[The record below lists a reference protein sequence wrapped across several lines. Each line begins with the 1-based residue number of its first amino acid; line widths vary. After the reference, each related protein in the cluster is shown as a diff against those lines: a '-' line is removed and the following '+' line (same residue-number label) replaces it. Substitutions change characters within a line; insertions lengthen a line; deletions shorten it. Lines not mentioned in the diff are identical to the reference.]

1 MKLVSISWVRNEA
14 DIIETFIRHHAPLV
28 ERMVVID
35 NGSTDGTIDILRSLA
50 RERFSLDIRQDP
62 APCHAQAA
70 ALTNLMHELTETAR
84 PDLILPLDADEFL
97 TAHGGQDIGNILSML
112 PQSRVTL
119 LPWRTYVPL
128 PSDDQTET
136 NPVRRLRHRR
146 SKEQPQYYKVLIP
159 HPFHDARYAL
169 TAGNHRIRATSGT
182 QPPHTASGD
191 LFLAHFPVRS
201 APQILRKVT
210 EGLQRLRANPK
221 RQPNEGFHWGEM
233 ADKFRRIREL
243 STHDLTECAI
253 HYGCTGEVRKD
264 IIVLTDPLLSPTPF
278 PPARTAMDGGNTNPG
293 KCASRQAPAD
303 PLPSP
308 DR

>member
-14 DIIETFIRHHAPLV
+14 DIIEAFIRHNAPLV

-62 APCHAQAA
+62 VPCHAQAA
-70 ALTNLMHELTETAR
+70 ALTNLMHELAKTAR

-97 TAHGGQDIGNILSML
+97 ATHGGRDIGNILSML

-119 LPWRTYVPL
+119 LPWRTYAPL
-128 PSDDQTET
+128 QSDDQTEA
-136 NPVRRLRHRR
+136 NPVRRIHHRR

-169 TAGNHRIRATSGT
+169 TAGNHWIRAASGT

-221 RQPNEGFHWGEM
+221 RQPNEGFHWEEM
-233 ADKFRRIREL
+233 AERFRQSREI
-243 STHDLTECAI
+243 SPCHLTELAI
-253 HYGCTGEVRKD
+253 SYGCMKKMPEDVAV
-264 IIVLTDPLLSPTPF
+264 IADPLSSPTP
-278 PPARTAMDGGNTNPG
+278 PPRARTVMGKGNTPPETH
-293 KCASRQAPAD
+293 ASRQAPID
-303 PLPSP
+303 PLPCP
-308 DR
+308 GR